1 MNTNLLLAQYSL
13 VGILGLDN
21 LHPEEKEKIN
31 NQATEAALKNALIK
45 LRQEK
50 QISEEQFNR
59 MLQTESEEI
68 QETLIHHIPNFKEIY
83 SDEIIKIKKAALLT
97 QIQDLMNFSK
107 TKVMNQELIEKIEV
121 VCTNMT
127 ILLNQ
132 EDIKEEDQRIF
143 DIYYKLRNSL
153 DFNK

>member
-50 QISEEQFNR
+50 QISEEQFDR

-83 SDEIIKIKKAALLT
+83 SDEIIKIKKAALLA

>member
-121 VCTNMT
+121 VCNNMT
-127 ILLNQ
+127 TLLNR

>member
-83 SDEIIKIKKAALLT
+83 SDEIIKIKKAALLAP
-97 QIQDLMNFSK
+97 IKDLLNFSK